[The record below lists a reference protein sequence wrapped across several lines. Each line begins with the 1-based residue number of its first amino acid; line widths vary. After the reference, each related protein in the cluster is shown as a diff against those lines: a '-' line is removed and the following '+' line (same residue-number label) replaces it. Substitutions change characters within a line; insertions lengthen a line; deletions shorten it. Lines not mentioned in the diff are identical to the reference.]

1 MITQT
6 VLRVGLLPVVL
17 GFTAF
22 AAGCPGGDDQASP
35 GTNGDGASGGS
46 SEVEWGSCPADFIS
60 ECATVAL
67 PLDPSKPGGETLP
80 VFVSRHLAP
89 GGAAKAQV
97 WLLQGG
103 PGDSGN
109 MFTGFIE
116 QLWERVM
123 PDVDWYVLEHRG
135 VGLSSRFEC
144 PVQEDP
150 SSEDGAEISPSE
162 WPACIQALKAQWGD
176 DLAHFTTS
184 ADADDLARLIE
195 RTREHGKKVILYG
208 ASYGTARALRFLQKY
223 PEAVD
228 AVILDSIVSPGAQ
241 YLSLYDTQFDPVLK
255 DLSAICAAD
264 PVCGAKLGPDPWA
277 KVDALF
283 NKLTKGHCSEL
294 GTDVA
299 LFASIAPAFAQM
311 RSVRTHLFPLA
322 YRIDRCEAGDVQVVG
337 QYMQAL
343 GGSSSQADGGEP
355 RDSDVLGTH
364 VALSELWE
372 EPAPTSAELQARCD
386 AQRACPGAAL
396 EIGQLY
402 DAWPRYPH
410 DQFWR
415 EWPRSSVP
423 ILAMNGLLDPQ
434 TPIGL
439 AELAADRLTAPHQT
453 FVAVPWS
460 PHVVTFESP
469 VKTADAAPCGTQMMA
484 KFIADPEAPVDTVCL
499 DDLVPVTWDE
509 DPAVVEM
516 LFGTKDMW
524 ENTASPAPAPRK
536 VAPVDWAAVA
546 RLARERSLRV
556 ER

>member
-6 VLRVGLLPVVL
+6 VVRVGLLPVVL
-17 GFTAF
+17 GLTAF
-22 AAGCPGGDDQASP
+22 AAGCSGGDGQASP

-46 SEVEWGSCPADFIS
+46 SAVEWGSCPSDFIS

-67 PLDPSKPGGETLP
+67 PLDPSKPDGATLP

-135 VGLSSRFEC
+135 VGLSSRLEC

-150 SSEDGAEISPSE
+150 SSEDGAEISASE
-162 WPACIQALKAQWGD
+162 WPACIQALKAQRGD

-241 YLSLYDTQFDPVLK
+241 YLSLYDTQFDPVIK
-255 DLSAICAAD
+255 DMSAICAAD

-277 KVDALF
+277 KLDALF
-283 NKLTKGHCSEL
+283 GKLTKGHCSEL
-294 GTDVA
+294 GADVA

-311 RSVRTHLFPLA
+311 RSLRTHLFPLA

-343 GGSSSQADGGEP
+343 RGSSSQADGGEP
-355 RDSDVLGTH
+355 RESAVLATH

-386 AQRACPGAAL
+386 AQHFCPGAAL
-396 EIGQLY
+396 EIGHLY

-410 DQFWR
+410 DQFWN
-415 EWPRSSVP
+415 EWPRSSAP

-434 TPIGL
+434 TPVGPAAL
-439 AELAADRLTAPHQT
+439 VADRLTAPHQT

-460 PHVVTFESP
+460 PHVVTMESP

-484 KFIADPEAPVDTVCL
+484 KFIADPEAPVDTTCL

-509 DPAVVEM
+509 DPAVAEM

-524 ENTASPAPAPRK
+524 ENTASRAPAPRK
-536 VAPVDWAAVA
+536 VAPVDWASLA

>member
-17 GFTAF
+17 GLTAF
-22 AAGCPGGDDQASP
+22 AAGCSGGDDQASP
-35 GTNGDGASGGS
+35 GTNGDGGSGGS
-46 SEVEWGSCPADFIS
+46 SAVEWGGCPGDFIS

-150 SSEDGAEISPSE
+150 SSEDEAEISASE
-162 WPACIQALKAQWGD
+162 WPACVQALKAQWGD

-228 AVILDSIVSPGAQ
+228 AVILDSIVGGRPVHAGAARQLLAGRRRRAAGLGRPGEARGPLRAVGGTGPDLGRAPGA
-241 YLSLYDTQFDPVLK
+241 LR
-255 DLSAICAAD
+255 CAARL
-264 PVCGAKLGPDPWA
+264 PGG
-277 KVDALF
+277 
-283 NKLTKGHCSEL
+283 G
-294 GTDVA
+294 
-299 LFASIAPAFAQM
+299 
-311 RSVRTHLFPLA
+311 
-322 YRIDRCEAGDVQVVG
+322 AGDRP
-337 QYMQAL
+337 AL
-343 GGSSSQADGGEP
+343 
-355 RDSDVLGTH
+355 
-364 VALSELWE
+364 
-372 EPAPTSAELQARCD
+372 
-386 AQRACPGAAL
+386 
-396 EIGQLY
+396 
-402 DAWPRYPH
+402 
-410 DQFWR
+410 
-415 EWPRSSVP
+415 
-423 ILAMNGLLDPQ
+423 
-434 TPIGL
+434 
-439 AELAADRLTAPHQT
+439 
-453 FVAVPWS
+453 
-460 PHVVTFESP
+460 
-469 VKTADAAPCGTQMMA
+469 
-484 KFIADPEAPVDTVCL
+484 
-499 DDLVPVTWDE
+499 
-509 DPAVVEM
+509 
-516 LFGTKDMW
+516 
-524 ENTASPAPAPRK
+524 
-536 VAPVDWAAVA
+536 
-546 RLARERSLRV
+546 
-556 ER
+556 